1 MEMPTRLAALADINN
16 SFAPSK
22 YHTFTGRLVHVTSVN
37 MDYIPSHAI
46 SRQVCFCSR
55 IMQYQCMRRYML
67 QLQNTVPYT
76 PKDAA
81 ILLQR
86 ARELVEPEA
95 SIRDA
100 RISKK
105 YIEFDTSIPDGTDVK
120 KIMTRLESIAPLA
133 SYEQILERHM
143 EKDVAIKRAVEL
155 FNDERYWEAHEALE
169 YVWKNAT
176 GTEKETL
183 NGIILVAA
191 AFVHDEK
198 DEQNIC
204 ISILHRAKRKLD
216 RAGDKYYEIN
226 TSEIVQKLSEII
238 NPGNVRR
245 FTI

>member
-1 MEMPTRLAALADINN
+1 
-16 SFAPSK
+16 
-22 YHTFTGRLVHVTSVN
+22 
-37 MDYIPSHAI
+37 
-46 SRQVCFCSR
+46 
-55 IMQYQCMRRYML
+55 ML
-67 QLQNTVPYT
+67 HLQNTVPYT
-76 PKDAA
+76 PKHAT

-105 YIEFDTSIPDGTDVK
+105 YIEFDTNIPDGTDIK
-120 KIMTRLESIAPLA
+120 KIITKFEAIAPLA
-133 SYEQILERHM
+133 SYEQISERHM
-143 EKDVAIKRAVEL
+143 EKDIAIKRAVQL

-176 GTEKETL
+176 GIEKELL

-198 DEQNIC
+198 DEQDVC
-204 ISILHRAKRKLD
+204 ISILQRARKKLD
-216 RAGDKYYEIN
+216 RDSGIYQGIDTNRIADR
-226 TSEIVQKLSEII
+226 VSEII
-238 NPGNVRR
+238 STGRVER